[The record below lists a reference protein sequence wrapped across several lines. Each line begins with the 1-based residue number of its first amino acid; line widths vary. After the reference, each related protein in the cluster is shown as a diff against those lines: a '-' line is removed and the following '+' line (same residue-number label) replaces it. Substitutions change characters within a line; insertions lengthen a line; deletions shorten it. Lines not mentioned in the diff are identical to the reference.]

1 MSTHTPRAENGA
13 EGPGGLL
20 LRHAYFQTNE
30 RPAFFKDNT
39 PRFGL
44 TAYLLLRTFL
54 LQGRLIPHTT
64 QRTHTNTH
72 TMGAG
77 LAAQRGWPQGQE
89 PTSPH
94 STEGTT
100 TSSGEEHSASQQ
112 ERDHGGVGN
121 DLLLYEEVARTE
133 VQPLEDG
140 EYARNYGSSASLTNL
155 VPLDRRQSTLVE
167 ENGGEAQAA
176 GSASLLHN
184 DWDSAPGQSEP
195 LEQRDGREMSV
206 AYDLGEVLSTEDE
219 VCISVALYPAGARG
233 RTERS
238 VGPKET
244 AKNSLVMCPEKNTRT
259 GPSTIVPLHDGL
271 SAASR
276 NYTACSVNPPLSH
289 CTAAS
294 VPLHTNLSRTLE
306 RCTFEIEKC
315 GKMRI
320 SSSFSRF
327 YHLSSPPSAPG

>member
-1 MSTHTPRAENGA
+1 
-13 EGPGGLL
+13 
-20 LRHAYFQTNE
+20 
-30 RPAFFKDNT
+30 
-39 PRFGL
+39 
-44 TAYLLLRTFL
+44 
-54 LQGRLIPHTT
+54 
-64 QRTHTNTH
+64 
-72 TMGAG
+72 MGAG

-219 VCISVALYPAGARG
+219 VCISVVLYPAGARG
-233 RTERS
+233 RMERS
-238 VGPKET
+238 VGRRKAQKIAWSCAPKKT
-244 AKNSLVMCPEKNTRT
+244 HAPALPQLFLCMT
-259 GPSTIVPLHDGL
+259 GFLLRRGT
-271 SAASR
+271 
-276 NYTACSVNPPLSH
+276 TPPAL
-289 CTAAS
+289 
-294 VPLHTNLSRTLE
+294 
-306 RCTFEIEKC
+306 
-315 GKMRI
+315 
-320 SSSFSRF
+320 
-327 YHLSSPPSAPG
+327 